1 MKRDI
6 TLQQTNSIMIAFQMV
21 LQDWSG
27 LHHQIQV
34 TLVAWMVV
42 LRYIIMESGGLF
54 VMSLLAQ

>member
-1 MKRDI
+1 M
-6 TLQQTNSIMIAFQMV
+6 LQHTNSIMIAFQMV
-21 LQDWSG
+21 LQGWLR